1 MMSPRLSRR
10 NRVRVLI
17 SLLIFLGFSAQA
29 AIYSAPPQGS
39 RLLGFPME
47 HRVAEGQS
55 LDHVAQQY
63 DMGLLAM
70 MAANPGVDPFLPPT
84 GSTLT
89 LPSQMLLPDVERRG
103 VVINLA
109 ELRLYYFDNARG
121 RVYVYPIGIGRVGRE
136 TPLVK
141 TKISQRIKDPT
152 WTPTANTRKEWLE
165 ERGIELPR
173 VVPAGPDNPMGHR
186 ALRLSY
192 GNGEYLIHGTNHEFG
207 IGMRVS
213 AGCIR
218 MRPTDIEELFEL
230 VRVGE
235 PVRII
240 NEPIKISGEPNG
252 LYVEVHEP
260 LSKNEELDKSA
271 KTLELSAEQVK
282 VLSAPELNDSKIQ
295 TLLREQRGLP
305 MMVN

>member
-1 MMSPRLSRR
+1 MSPRLSWR
-10 NRVRVLI
+10 NGVRALI
-17 SLLIFLGFSAQA
+17 SLLFLFGFSAQA
-29 AIYSAPPQGS
+29 AIYSAPAHDS
-39 RLLGFPME
+39 RLLGFPMV
-47 HRVAEGQS
+47 HQVVEGQS

-84 GSTLT
+84 GSSVT
-89 LPSQMLLPDVERRG
+89 LPSQMLLPDVERKG

-136 TPLVK
+136 TPLVT
-141 TKISQRIKDPT
+141 TKVSQRIKDPT
-152 WTPTANTRKEWLE
+152 WTPTARTRKEWLE
-165 ERGIELPR
+165 ERGIELPK

-186 ALRLSY
+186 ALRLAY
-192 GNGEYLIHGTNHEFG
+192 GRGEYLIHGTNHKFG

-240 NEPIKISGEPNG
+240 NEPIKISQESSG
-252 LYVEVHEP
+252 LYLEVHEP
-260 LSKNEELDKSA
+260 LSQDEELDKSA
-271 KTLELSAEQVK
+271 KTLELTADQRQS
-282 VLSAPELNDSKIQ
+282 LSEPGLNESKIQ

-305 MMVN
+305 MTVN

>member
-1 MMSPRLSRR
+1 MRA
-10 NRVRVLI
+10 LI
-17 SLLIFLGFSAQA
+17 SLLLLLCLPVQA
-29 AIYSAPPQGS
+29 AIYSAPPKGS

-47 HRVAEGQS
+47 HRVTQGQS
-55 LDHVAQQY
+55 LDHIAQEY
-63 DMGLLAM
+63 NMGLLAL
-70 MAANPGVDPFLPPT
+70 MAANPGVDPFLPAQ
-84 GSTLT
+84 GSAVM
-89 LPSQMLLPDVERRG
+89 LPSQMLLPDVARRG

-109 ELRLYYFDNARG
+109 ELRLYFFDNARG
-121 RVYVYPIGIGRVGRE
+121 RVHVFPIGIGRVGRE
-136 TPLVK
+136 TPLVE
-141 TKISQRIKDPT
+141 TRISQKIKDPT
-152 WTPTANTRKEWLE
+152 WTPTANTRKEYLE

-192 GNGEYLIHGTNHEFG
+192 GNGEYLIHGTNQEFG

-218 MRPTDIEELFEL
+218 LRPDDIEQLFEL

-240 NEPIKISGEPNG
+240 NEPVKIAQEASG

-260 LSKNEELDKSA
+260 LSHDEELDKAA
-271 KTLELSAEQVK
+271 KSLELNAKQRK
-282 VLSAPELNDSKIQ
+282 LLSSPDISETRVQ
-295 TLLREQRGLP
+295 TLLREQRGMP
-305 MMVN
+305 MAVN

>member
-1 MMSPRLSRR
+1 MSPRYSRR
-10 NRVRVLI
+10 NGVRALV
-17 SLLIFLGFSAQA
+17 SLLFLFGFSAHA
-29 AIYSAPPQGS
+29 AIYSAPLQGS

-47 HRVAEGQS
+47 HQVVDGQS

-84 GSTLT
+84 GSTLM
-89 LPSQMLLPDVERRG
+89 LPSQMLLPDVDRKG

-121 RVYVYPIGIGRVGRE
+121 RVYVYPIGIGRVGRA
-136 TPLVK
+136 TPLVS

-152 WTPTANTRKEWLE
+152 WTPTARTRKEWLE
-165 ERGIELPR
+165 ERGIELPK

-186 ALRLSY
+186 ALRLGF

-240 NEPIKISGEPNG
+240 NEPVKISKEPSG
-252 LYVEVHEP
+252 LFLEVHEP
-260 LSKNEELDKSA
+260 LSQDEELEKSA
-271 KTLELSAEQVK
+271 KTLELSEHQRE
-282 VLSAPELNDSKIQ
+282 VLSQPGLNDDAVQ
-295 TLLREQRGLP
+295 TLLREQRGMP
-305 MMVN
+305 MAIN